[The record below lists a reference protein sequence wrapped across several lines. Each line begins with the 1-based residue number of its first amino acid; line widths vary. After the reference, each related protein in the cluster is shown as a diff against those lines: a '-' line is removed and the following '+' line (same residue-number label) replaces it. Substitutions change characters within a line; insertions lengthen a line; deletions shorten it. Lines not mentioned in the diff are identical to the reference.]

1 MRLRGSQSQITPH
14 LHSRLRGLGFILR
27 NIGSPERYFFQRV
40 MSLDFYLKKN
50 IASELLSLD
59 TGDGGA
65 WLEAGRQAPGHCQP
79 SRGRGELSSGGVSQG
94 GGGGVGR
101 SRW

>member
-1 MRLRGSQSQITPH
+1 MRLQRSQGQITPH

-27 NIGSPERYFFQRV
+27 NTGSPERYFFQGV
-40 MSLDFYLKKN
+40 MQLDFYLKKN

-65 WLEAGRQAPGHCQP
+65 WLEAGM
-79 SRGRGELSSGGVSQG
+79 
-94 GGGGVGR
+94 
-101 SRW
+101 